1 MGYFRGN
8 IRQLVSTF
16 ETEGSPSSTNL
27 TSDLS
32 TSGWSLLKAVP
43 DTMVSVKDKAA
54 VLIGMI
60 ITVDMDSGQTLD
72 RSSGRCIY
80 QRSPVFST
88 EEEEDRVQRVSY
100 FNRLPLPLLKL
111 IRMLRHD
118 RSDSTIN
125 KLATYVVNRGV
136 LSA

>member
-32 TSGWSLLKAVP
+32 TSGWSLSKALP
-43 DTMVSVKDKAA
+43 ADMVSVKDK
-54 VLIGMI
+54 VTMLIEMV
-60 ITVDMDSGQTLD
+60 ITVDMDSSQALD
-72 RSSGRCIY
+72 HSSGRCIY
-80 QRSPVFST
+80 QRSHVFSA
-88 EEEEDRVQRVSY
+88 EEEEDRVQRVRCTNY
-100 FNRLPLPLLKL
+100 LPLSLLKL
-111 IRMLRHD
+111 VRMLRHD
-118 RSDSTIN
+118 RSDSTTN